1 MKKEEKKTINLFDS
15 DHIDWLKDKLSF
27 IQKNQFA
34 DTLYDRENPLRVTKA
49 ELDFI
54 CDEDKKSQRFFMD
67 YHLEEYHSKSKTYTF
82 RWVRDPYLTDAQVK
96 RYLSYYFSKK
106 CKDKISNLRIT
117 SEKLLEQEVI
127 RFRYDTNEDVK
138 ITLREYW
145 FDERY
150 KPWTQ
155 EENFSYKDNFFESKE
170 MYDLLVSFYKFGFVV
185 ISEVPTQNNF
195 IVKFA
200 NSIGSVRRTN
210 FGEYFDVKS
219 KPDPNDLAYTSL
231 HLAPHTDNPYRNP
244 VPCIQL
250 LHCIENEVSG
260 GFSTLVDGYTVTE
273 DLKNENPDFYKIL
286 TEVKVKFKFIDK
298 EVVLEDWSELI
309 KLNDDKT
316 FKQVRFSPR
325 LDYVPMLDKDKL
337 DLYYKARKK
346 LSEMYNSDKY
356 RVEFKLAPKDLLMM
370 DNHRLLHGRTA
381 YETKEGKR
389 FLQGCYIDYDST
401 EGKLRHLKRKF
412 NL

>member
-1 MKKEEKKTINLFDS
+1 MKIELNKNKVFFNNGSLKKEIHPFWLRERVSGEKFLDKGTQQRLFDPTFL
-15 DHIDWLKDKLSF
+15 DNEILINKVNITDKFLEIDFNDGVNSKIEINKLALDF
-27 IQKNQFA
+27 YNE
-34 DTLYDRENPLRVTKA
+34 DTL
-49 ELDFI
+49 F
-54 CDEDKKSQRFFMD
+54 KSI
-67 YHLEEYHSKSKTYTF
+67 
-82 RWVRDPYLTDAQVK
+82 P
-96 RYLSYYFSKK
+96 
-106 CKDKISNLRIT
+106 KIKWDSSLKEIKNF
-117 SEKLLEQEVI
+117 KYQE
-127 RFRYDTNEDVK
+127 
-138 ITLREYW
+138 
-145 FDERY
+145 
-150 KPWTQ
+150 
-155 EENFSYKDNFFESKE
+155 NFFESKE
-170 MYDLLVSFYKFGFVV
+170 MYDLLISFYNYGFV
-185 ISEVPTQNNF
+185 IIKDIPTHDNF

-210 FGEYFDVKS
+210 FGEYFNVRS

-231 HLAPHTDNPYRNP
+231 ALAPHTDNPYRKP

-250 LHCIENEVSG
+250 LHCIESEVTG

-273 DLKNENPDFYKIL
+273 DLKKEYFDYYKIL
-286 TEVKVKFKFIDK
+286 SEIKVRFRFTDK

-309 KLNDDKT
+309 KLDENKD

-325 LDYVPMLDKDKL
+325 LDYVPILEKDKL

-356 RVEFKLAPKDLLMM
+356 RIEFKLSPKDLIMM

-381 YETKEGKR
+381 YETKEGNR

>member
-1 MKKEEKKTINLFDS
+1 MKIELNKNKVFFNNGSIKKEIHPFWLRERVSGEKFLDKGTQQRLFDPTFL
-15 DHIDWLKDKLSF
+15 DNEILINKVNITDKFLEIDFNDGVNSKIEINKLALEF
-27 IQKNQFA
+27 HNE
-34 DTLYDRENPLRVTKA
+34 DTLL
-49 ELDFI
+49 
-54 CDEDKKSQRFFMD
+54 KSI
-67 YHLEEYHSKSKTYTF
+67 
-82 RWVRDPYLTDAQVK
+82 P
-96 RYLSYYFSKK
+96 
-106 CKDKISNLRIT
+106 KIKWDSSLKEIKNF
-117 SEKLLEQEVI
+117 KYQE
-127 RFRYDTNEDVK
+127 
-138 ITLREYW
+138 
-145 FDERY
+145 
-150 KPWTQ
+150 
-155 EENFSYKDNFFESKE
+155 NFFESKE
-170 MYDLLVSFYKFGFVV
+170 MYDLLISFYKYGFV
-185 ISEVPTQNNF
+185 IIKDIPTQDNF

-210 FGEYFDVKS
+210 FGEYFNVRS

-231 HLAPHTDNPYRNP
+231 ALAPHTDNPYRKP

-250 LHCIENEVSG
+250 LHCIESEVTG

-273 DLKNENPDFYKIL
+273 DLKKEYFDYYKIL
-286 TEVKVKFKFIDK
+286 SEIKVRFRFTDK

-309 KLNDDKT
+309 KLDKNKD

-325 LDYVPMLDKDKL
+325 LDYVPMLEKGKL

-356 RVEFKLAPKDLLMM
+356 RIEFKLSPKDLIMM

-381 YETKEGKR
+381 YETKEGNR

-412 NL
+412 SL

>member
-1 MKKEEKKTINLFDS
+1 MKIELNENKVFFNNGSQKKEIHPFWLRERVDGEEFLDKGTQQRLFDPTSLNS
-15 DHIDWLKDKLSF
+15 DISIDNASINNNFLEINFNDGVNSKLN
-27 IQKNQFA
+27 IEKLA
-34 DTLYDRENPLRVTKA
+34 
-49 ELDFI
+49 LDFFN
-54 CDEDKKSQRFFMD
+54 EDTVIKSI
-67 YHLEEYHSKSKTYTF
+67 EKSK
-82 RWVRDPYLTDAQVK
+82 WNSSLNNIK
-96 RYLSYYFSKK
+96 
-106 CKDKISNLRIT
+106 
-117 SEKLLEQEVI
+117 
-127 RFRYDTNEDVK
+127 
-138 ITLREYW
+138 
-145 FDERY
+145 
-150 KPWTQ
+150 
-155 EENFSYKDNFFESKE
+155 NFSYKENFFESKE
-170 MYDLLVSFYKFGFVV
+170 MYDLLISFYKFGFVV
-185 ISEVPTQNNF
+185 VREVPTHDNF

-325 LDYVPMLDKDKL
+325 LDYVPMLDKEKL